1 LGHFH
6 LDVKIANFMNGELK
20 EEVFINKSKSIVV
33 KGQENKVCK
42 LVKELYGLHQ
52 ALGAWYKKIRPI
64 S

>member
-1 LGHFH
+1 
-6 LDVKIANFMNGELK
+6 MNGELK

-42 LVKELYGLHQ
+42 LIKELYGLHQ
-52 ALGAWYKKIRPI
+52 ALRAWYKKIRPI